1 MKKILFTSALV
12 GSVVLAGSA
21 MAAAP
26 QVKLGGH
33 ISFEA
38 AHTDQDNDTGV
49 RDIRSRNNT
58 EVHINVEGKADSG
71 LIYGATIELEA
82 DVNAADDNEGL
93 NADKTFIYL
102 QDDFGR
108 VELGANGDAAA
119 ALGVS
124 AASVARATG
133 GIDGSAVYYIN
144 TTGIGSGTFILA
156 PDLPTADAAGVI
168 EDANKITYYSP
179 RFSGLQ
185 LGVSFTPDQGDV
197 GTASG
202 FSTDADANNYE
213 NVFNLGVNYT
223 ADYEGVAVEASA
235 TGEFGENETAARED
249 LSAWALGLK
258 LGYENFS
265 IAGSYADWDESNQ
278 TVGSN
283 QDSDLWSIGAAYE
296 QGPAAVSVTY
306 LDSEFGANEY
316 THLSIG
322 ADYQLAAGLVPFVEV
337 NFFDLESGT
346 TSNDGTVVL
355 VGTHLDF

>member
-21 MAAAP
+21 FAAAP

-38 AHTDQDNDTGV
+38 AHTDQDNDAGV

-58 EVHINVEGKADSG
+58 EVHVNVEGKADSG

-108 VELGANGDAAA
+108 VELGANTDAAA

-124 AASVARATG
+124 AVSVARATG
-133 GIDGSAVYYIN
+133 GIDGSAGQYIN

-156 PDLPTADAAGVI
+156 PDLPTADAAGVA

-185 LGVSFTPDQGDV
+185 LGVSFTPDQGDA
-197 GTASG
+197 GTAQG
-202 FSTDADANNYE
+202 FSGDANGNYE

-223 ADYEGVAVEASA
+223 ADYEGVGVEASA
-235 TGEFGENETAARED
+235 TGEFGESEVNTAED
-249 LSAWALGLK
+249 LEAWALGLK
-258 LGYENFS
+258 LSYENFS
-265 IAGSYADWDESNQ
+265 VAGSYADWDESNQ
-278 TVGSN
+278 AVGSN
-283 QDSDLWSIGAAYE
+283 QDSDFWSLGAAYE

-316 THLSIG
+316 THLSVG

-337 NFFDLESGT
+337 NFFDLESGA